1 VMPSRE
7 TEIRSRGTLNSRSRR
22 DLARGGVQPL
32 ARRNPAR
39 RGAQPSSE
47 AEFYQCSIATLERS
61 GVPPEGVQ
69 AACLV
74 GRGPVSLSYARC

>member
-1 VMPSRE
+1 VMPSSE
-7 TEIRSRGTLNSRSRR
+7 TEIRSRGTLSSRSRR

-61 GVPPEGVQ
+61 GVPPEGVKAPVWW
-69 AACLV
+69 AA
-74 GRGPVSLSYARC
+74 GP